1 MGIRETKKDN
11 SELFKWDGK
20 PSAGQVFPLA
30 AQHVLAAVV
39 GCVTPA
45 ILVANAA
52 NNAGGN
58 VDMGLLIQMSLVFAA
73 LSTLLQLYGNK
84 IRIGSGLPVII
95 GVSFA
100 YVPTMTAIAA
110 QAKSIDTILGAMLIG
125 GVIAIIVGLTIKQ
138 IRKVFPPLVIGTVI
152 FAIGLSLYKTAIN
165 YMAGNPANT
174 YELVVEQQGKTPA
187 LVFGSWQNW
196 VVAFVTLAIVV
207 ALNHYGKGLFKL
219 ASILIGLLC
228 GYVLALCFG
237 MVDFSVLSSAGW
249 FQIPKPM
256 EFGMK
261 FEISAIIP
269 LAILFLVNS
278 IQAMGDFSATTSG
291 GMDRLPTDRE
301 LNGGIIGYG
310 IGNIISA
317 FFGCPPTATFSQ
329 NVGIVGTTKVISRRV
344 FATSAGILLV
354 AGLIPKFSALLRTIP
369 QCVLGGA
376 VVSVFASIAMTGI
389 RLLVTEKLTARNA
402 TVAGLSIAIGMGVSL
417 SGGCLDQ
424 MTQSIHSALNL
435 SMNLENF
442 QAIINN
448 TFASSPVVLATI
460 FAVILNLIL
469 PKEKTTEKE
478 TIDVRGKL
486 LFPGFIDAHTHM
498 AAKFNDITA
507 ADKFETGTKAALA
520 GGTTCIIDFA
530 EQKKGKSLKEAID
543 DKRQEAEGEASC
555 DYALHLTLNE
565 WNDDVAEELGE
576 IVKKETCSFKLYTA
590 YDMML
595 DDGQIYEIFSRV
607 KELGG
612 IVGVHCENHGIV
624 QSRLKELEKTK
635 GRTDI
640 ADYSWIHPKEAE
652 AEAVGRILKI
662 AKCADV
668 PVIIVNLSTAA
679 GYREILKAREI
690 GQTVYVETC
699 PEYLLL
705 NEEKYALAA
714 EEARKYVTVPPLRK
728 QKNSDIL
735 WDALK
740 EGRIQ
745 TIASDH
751 FGFTKEQ
758 KNAGEEDFMLTPS
771 GMPGAE
777 ERPALMW
784 QFGVN
789 EGKITAEQ
797 MCAYLSEN
805 PAKLFKLY
813 PWKGALIPGSDADI
827 VIWNPNTEWTMT
839 AADHQSACDYCLLE
853 GAEIEGRAEQVYLR
867 GKLVAENGKIIE
879 EKTGMYI
886 RHGVE

>member
-1 MGIRETKKDN
+1 MHHR
-11 SELFKWDGK
+11 F
-20 PSAGQVFPLA
+20 
-30 AQHVLAAVV
+30 
-39 GCVTPA
+39 C
-45 ILVANAA
+45 
-52 NNAGGN
+52 
-58 VDMGLLIQMSLVFAA
+58 
-73 LSTLLQLYGNK
+73 
-84 IRIGSGLPVII
+84 
-95 GVSFA
+95 
-100 YVPTMTAIAA
+100 
-110 QAKSIDTILGAMLIG
+110 
-125 GVIAIIVGLTIKQ
+125 
-138 IRKVFPPLVIGTVI
+138 
-152 FAIGLSLYKTAIN
+152 
-165 YMAGNPANT
+165 
-174 YELVVEQQGKTPA
+174 
-187 LVFGSWQNW
+187 
-196 VVAFVTLAIVV
+196 
-207 ALNHYGKGLFKL
+207 
-219 ASILIGLLC
+219 
-228 GYVLALCFG
+228 
-237 MVDFSVLSSAGW
+237 
-249 FQIPKPM
+249 
-256 EFGMK
+256 
-261 FEISAIIP
+261 
-269 LAILFLVNS
+269 
-278 IQAMGDFSATTSG
+278 
-291 GMDRLPTDRE
+291 
-301 LNGGIIGYG
+301 
-310 IGNIISA
+310 
-317 FFGCPPTATFSQ
+317 
-329 NVGIVGTTKVISRRV
+329 
-344 FATSAGILLV
+344 
-354 AGLIPKFSALLRTIP
+354 
-369 QCVLGGA
+369 
-376 VVSVFASIAMTGI
+376 
-389 RLLVTEKLTARNA
+389 
-402 TVAGLSIAIGMGVSL
+402 
-417 SGGCLDQ
+417 
-424 MTQSIHSALNL
+424 
-435 SMNLENF
+435 
-442 QAIINN
+442 
-448 TFASSPVVLATI
+448 
-460 FAVILNLIL
+460 
-469 PKEKTTEKE
+469 
-478 TIDVRGKL
+478 
-486 LFPGFIDAHTHM
+486 
-498 AAKFNDITA
+498 
-507 ADKFETGTKAALA
+507 
-520 GGTTCIIDFA
+520 

-813 PWKGALIPGSDADI
+813 PWKGALIPGM
-827 VIWNPNTEWTMT
+827 MT
-839 AADHQSACDYCLLE
+839 ATSSYGILTRNGRMTPGGSSVCMRLLPVGRSRDRRKGRTGLFERKTCGRERKNHRRKDRNVYPSWRRIIWCLS
-853 GAEIEGRAEQVYLR
+853 I
-867 GKLVAENGKIIE
+867 KI
-879 EKTGMYI
+879 MNCVNVCLCQ
-886 RHGVE
+886 RRFL

>member
-1 MGIRETKKDN
+1 
-11 SELFKWDGK
+11 
-20 PSAGQVFPLA
+20 
-30 AQHVLAAVV
+30 
-39 GCVTPA
+39 
-45 ILVANAA
+45 
-52 NNAGGN
+52 
-58 VDMGLLIQMSLVFAA
+58 
-73 LSTLLQLYGNK
+73 
-84 IRIGSGLPVII
+84 
-95 GVSFA
+95 
-100 YVPTMTAIAA
+100 
-110 QAKSIDTILGAMLIG
+110 
-125 GVIAIIVGLTIKQ
+125 
-138 IRKVFPPLVIGTVI
+138 
-152 FAIGLSLYKTAIN
+152 
-165 YMAGNPANT
+165 
-174 YELVVEQQGKTPA
+174 
-187 LVFGSWQNW
+187 
-196 VVAFVTLAIVV
+196 
-207 ALNHYGKGLFKL
+207 
-219 ASILIGLLC
+219 
-228 GYVLALCFG
+228 
-237 MVDFSVLSSAGW
+237 
-249 FQIPKPM
+249 
-256 EFGMK
+256 
-261 FEISAIIP
+261 
-269 LAILFLVNS
+269 
-278 IQAMGDFSATTSG
+278 
-291 GMDRLPTDRE
+291 
-301 LNGGIIGYG
+301 
-310 IGNIISA
+310 
-317 FFGCPPTATFSQ
+317 
-329 NVGIVGTTKVISRRV
+329 
-344 FATSAGILLV
+344 
-354 AGLIPKFSALLRTIP
+354 
-369 QCVLGGA
+369 
-376 VVSVFASIAMTGI
+376 
-389 RLLVTEKLTARNA
+389 
-402 TVAGLSIAIGMGVSL
+402 
-417 SGGCLDQ
+417 
-424 MTQSIHSALNL
+424 
-435 SMNLENF
+435 
-442 QAIINN
+442 
-448 TFASSPVVLATI
+448 
-460 FAVILNLIL
+460 
-469 PKEKTTEKE
+469 
-478 TIDVRGKL
+478 
-486 LFPGFIDAHTHM
+486 
-498 AAKFNDITA
+498 
-507 ADKFETGTKAALA
+507 
-520 GGTTCIIDFA
+520 
-530 EQKKGKSLKEAID
+530 
-543 DKRQEAEGEASC
+543 
-555 DYALHLTLNE
+555 
-565 WNDDVAEELGE
+565 
-576 IVKKETCSFKLYTA
+576 
-590 YDMML
+590 ML

-867 GKLVAENGKIIE
+867 GKLVAENGKMIE
-879 EKTGMYI
+879 EKTGKETRLVVLSYLQRGGSPTFNDRMLATLCGAKAVQLLAEESTSKAIGIADGHIMAYDLKEALEMPRNFNEQLYNLI
-886 RHGVE
+886 DVLSK

>member
-1 MGIRETKKDN
+1 MKKAARFSIEILSLLLLMSHFLAGCSEEYGYN
-11 SELFKWDGK
+11 SEVAATE
-20 PSAGQVFPLA
+20 SA
-30 AQHVLAAVV
+30 
-39 GCVTPA
+39 TPA
-45 ILVANAA
+45 PTIIDEDAA
-52 NNAGGN
+52 ET
-58 VDMGLLIQMSLVFAA
+58 VPS
-73 LSTLLQLYGNK
+73 
-84 IRIGSGLPVII
+84 SGEELH
-95 GVSFA
+95 
-100 YVPTMTAIAA
+100 MLTA
-110 QAKSIDTILGAMLIG
+110 
-125 GVIAIIVGLTIKQ
+125 
-138 IRKVFPPLVIGTVI
+138 
-152 FAIGLSLYKTAIN
+152 
-165 YMAGNPANT
+165 
-174 YELVVEQQGKTPA
+174 QQG
-187 LVFGSWQNW
+187 
-196 VVAFVTLAIVV
+196 
-207 ALNHYGKGLFKL
+207 
-219 ASILIGLLC
+219 
-228 GYVLALCFG
+228 
-237 MVDFSVLSSAGW
+237 
-249 FQIPKPM
+249 
-256 EFGMK
+256 
-261 FEISAIIP
+261 
-269 LAILFLVNS
+269 
-278 IQAMGDFSATTSG
+278 
-291 GMDRLPTDRE
+291 
-301 LNGGIIGYG
+301 
-310 IGNIISA
+310 
-317 FFGCPPTATFSQ
+317 
-329 NVGIVGTTKVISRRV
+329 
-344 FATSAGILLV
+344 
-354 AGLIPKFSALLRTIP
+354 
-369 QCVLGGA
+369 
-376 VVSVFASIAMTGI
+376 IAMTVGGETANGCYSLDPYPDASADIIYYDYLTQECI
-389 RLLVTEKLTARNA
+389 RLSADANLGHDPASTAYIPSFKGGARCFVVGDYLYVIKNGQPYTDASVSGNDPTARIYSMALDGSDRKIQEYGSNVVFNWFGG
-402 TVAGLSIAIGMGVSL
+402 VAGNGTDALFTIVSIVDPQKAEVKSALVKFGRNL
-417 SGGCLDQ
+417 SGY
-424 MTQSIHSALNL
+424 
-435 SMNLENF
+435 E
-442 QAIINN
+442 
-448 TFASSPVVLATI
+448 
-460 FAVILNLIL
+460 IL
-469 PKEKTTEKE
+469 
-478 TIDVRGKL
+478 
-486 LFPGFIDAHTHM
+486 
-498 AAKFNDITA
+498 
-507 ADKFETGTKAALA
+507 
-520 GGTTCIIDFA
+520 
-530 EQKKGKSLKEAID
+530 
-543 DKRQEAEGEASC
+543 
-555 DYALHLTLNE
+555 YE

>member
-1 MGIRETKKDN
+1 MMKR
-11 SELFKWDGK
+11 LFKGGTVVSGEGLKKIDLLVKGEK
-20 PSAGQVFPLA
+20 ILA
-30 AQHVLAAVV
+30 A
-39 GCVTPA
+39 
-45 ILVANAA
+45 
-52 NNAGGN
+52 
-58 VDMGLLIQMSLVFAA
+58 
-73 LSTLLQLYGNK
+73 
-84 IRIGSGLPVII
+84 
-95 GVSFA
+95 
-100 YVPTMTAIAA
+100 
-110 QAKSIDTILGAMLIG
+110 
-125 GVIAIIVGLTIKQ
+125 
-138 IRKVFPPLVIGTVI
+138 
-152 FAIGLSLYKTAIN
+152 
-165 YMAGNPANT
+165 
-174 YELVVEQQGKTPA
+174 GK
-187 LVFGSWQNW
+187 
-196 VVAFVTLAIVV
+196 
-207 ALNHYGKGLFKL
+207 
-219 ASILIGLLC
+219 
-228 GYVLALCFG
+228 
-237 MVDFSVLSSAGW
+237 
-249 FQIPKPM
+249 
-256 EFGMK
+256 
-261 FEISAIIP
+261 
-269 LAILFLVNS
+269 
-278 IQAMGDFSATTSG
+278 
-291 GMDRLPTDRE
+291 
-301 LNGGIIGYG
+301 
-310 IGNIISA
+310 
-317 FFGCPPTATFSQ
+317 
-329 NVGIVGTTKVISRRV
+329 
-344 FATSAGILLV
+344 
-354 AGLIPKFSALLRTIP
+354 
-369 QCVLGGA
+369 
-376 VVSVFASIAMTGI
+376 
-389 RLLVTEKLTARNA
+389 
-402 TVAGLSIAIGMGVSL
+402 
-417 SGGCLDQ
+417 
-424 MTQSIHSALNL
+424 
-435 SMNLENF
+435 NLEF
-442 QAIINN
+442 QDA
-448 TFASSPVVLATI
+448 
-460 FAVILNLIL
+460 
-469 PKEKTTEKE
+469 E

-867 GKLVAENGKIIE
+867 RKLVAENGKIIE

>member
-1 MGIRETKKDN
+1 MMKR
-11 SELFKWDGK
+11 LFKGGTVVSGEGLKKIDLLVKGEK
-20 PSAGQVFPLA
+20 ILA
-30 AQHVLAAVV
+30 A
-39 GCVTPA
+39 
-45 ILVANAA
+45 
-52 NNAGGN
+52 
-58 VDMGLLIQMSLVFAA
+58 
-73 LSTLLQLYGNK
+73 
-84 IRIGSGLPVII
+84 
-95 GVSFA
+95 
-100 YVPTMTAIAA
+100 
-110 QAKSIDTILGAMLIG
+110 
-125 GVIAIIVGLTIKQ
+125 
-138 IRKVFPPLVIGTVI
+138 
-152 FAIGLSLYKTAIN
+152 
-165 YMAGNPANT
+165 
-174 YELVVEQQGKTPA
+174 GK
-187 LVFGSWQNW
+187 
-196 VVAFVTLAIVV
+196 
-207 ALNHYGKGLFKL
+207 
-219 ASILIGLLC
+219 
-228 GYVLALCFG
+228 
-237 MVDFSVLSSAGW
+237 
-249 FQIPKPM
+249 
-256 EFGMK
+256 
-261 FEISAIIP
+261 
-269 LAILFLVNS
+269 
-278 IQAMGDFSATTSG
+278 
-291 GMDRLPTDRE
+291 
-301 LNGGIIGYG
+301 
-310 IGNIISA
+310 
-317 FFGCPPTATFSQ
+317 
-329 NVGIVGTTKVISRRV
+329 
-344 FATSAGILLV
+344 
-354 AGLIPKFSALLRTIP
+354 
-369 QCVLGGA
+369 
-376 VVSVFASIAMTGI
+376 
-389 RLLVTEKLTARNA
+389 
-402 TVAGLSIAIGMGVSL
+402 
-417 SGGCLDQ
+417 
-424 MTQSIHSALNL
+424 
-435 SMNLENF
+435 NLEF
-442 QAIINN
+442 QDA
-448 TFASSPVVLATI
+448 
-460 FAVILNLIL
+460 
-469 PKEKTTEKE
+469 E

-751 FGFTKEQ
+751 FDLQ
-758 KNAGEEDFMLTPS
+758 KNRKM
-771 GMPGAE
+771 
-777 ERPALMW
+777 
-784 QFGVN
+784 Q
-789 EGKITAEQ
+789 
-797 MCAYLSEN
+797 
-805 PAKLFKLY
+805 
-813 PWKGALIPGSDADI
+813 
-827 VIWNPNTEWTMT
+827 
-839 AADHQSACDYCLLE
+839 
-853 GAEIEGRAEQVYLR
+853 
-867 GKLVAENGKIIE
+867 
-879 EKTGMYI
+879 EKRI
-886 RHGVE
+886 LC